1 MTEETART
9 ATSVEQ
15 TVWRDRA
22 GAPLTCH
29 EKIKVLEDNLEEI
42 RQLAQ
47 DAFEDALLMDCD
59 EQQIRQVLHNMVAG
73 LANPWPVR

>member
-1 MTEETART
+1 MTEETAGT
-9 ATSVEQ
+9 TTSAGR
-15 TVWRDRA
+15 TVWRDRT

-47 DAFEDALLMDCD
+47 DAFEDGLLMECD
-59 EQQIRQVLHNMVAG
+59 EQQLRQVLHDMVAG